1 MKSANKK
8 NRFYGT
14 VEPLNEK
21 LVEMI
26 ENGFISPKDDPK
38 VRGKAL
44 IKEF

>member
-14 VEPLNEK
+14 AEPLNEK

-26 ENGFISPKDDPK
+26 ENELITPKDDPK
-38 VRGKAL
+38 VRAKAL
-44 IKEF
+44 IQ